1 MHKTDNNSH
10 VEAGFTLIELL
21 VVLLVMGILMGTA
34 VISIDVGGDQR
45 AFQAFGQRLIQRIEL
60 ARDRAIQNNQEWGM
74 RVEAD
79 DYFFVAFDE
88 DQRQWSAQ
96 QQYPFTADKPPRS
109 VVFQLQVHDQFGVD
123 PDEGM
128 FASSDEQNDSSM
140 ASDSSRTPMKRTP
153 DLVFFSSGETMPF
166 DLEVVIEDSASRSA
180 DGFRISTDGFQ
191 PLRLEMM
198 GALGATAR

>member
-1 MHKTDNNSH
+1 MHKTGNNSH

-21 VVLLVMGILMGTA
+21 VVFLVMGILMGTA

-60 ARDRAIQNNQEWGM
+60 AGDRAIQNNQEWGM

-88 DQRQWSAQ
+88 DQRQWSVQ
-96 QQYPFTADKPPRS
+96 QQYPFTADKPPRP
-109 VVFQLQVHDQFGVD
+109 VVFQLQVHDQFGID

-128 FASSDEQNDSSM
+128 FASSDEQNESSM
-140 ASDSSRTPMKRTP
+140 ASDASRSPMKKTP

-166 DLEVVIEDSASRSA
+166 DLEVVIRDSASRSD

-198 GALGATAR
+198 GALGAAAR

>member
-96 QQYPFTADKPPRS
+96 QQYPFTADKPPRA

-198 GALGATAR
+198 GALGAAAR

>member
-96 QQYPFTADKPPRS
+96 QQYPFTTDKPPRP

-198 GALGATAR
+198 GALGAAAR

>member
-79 DYFFVAFDE
+79 NYFFVAFDE

-96 QQYPFTADKPPRS
+96 QQYLFTADKPPRP

-198 GALGATAR
+198 GALGAAAR

>member
-96 QQYPFTADKPPRS
+96 QQYPFTADKPPRP

>member
-79 DYFFVAFDE
+79 DYFFLAFDE

-96 QQYPFTADKPPRS
+96 RQYPFTADKPPRP

-128 FASSDEQNDSSM
+128 FASIDEQNDSSI
-140 ASDSSRTPMKRTP
+140 ASDSSRLPPKRVP

>member
-96 QQYPFTADKPPRS
+96 QQDPFTADKPPRP

>member
-34 VISIDVGGDQR
+34 VISVDVGGDQR

-96 QQYPFTADKPPRS
+96 QQYPFTADKPPRP

-128 FASSDEQNDSSM
+128 FASSDEQSDSSM

-198 GALGATAR
+198 GAFDVAAR

>member
-96 QQYPFTADKPPRS
+96 QQYPFTADKPPLP
-109 VVFQLQVHDQFGVD
+109 VVFQLQVHDQFGID

-128 FASSDEQNDSSM
+128 FASSDEQSDSSM

-166 DLEVVIEDSASRSA
+166 DLEVVIEDSASGSA

-191 PLRLEMM
+191 PLRLEMT
-198 GALGATAR
+198 GALGAAAR

>member
-1 MHKTDNNSH
+1 MPRISGFQTSKATGPTDATRLNAMHKTDNDSH

-34 VISIDVGGDQR
+34 VVSIDVGGDQR

-74 RVEAD
+74 RVEED

-88 DQRQWSAQ
+88 DQRRWSAQ
-96 QQYPFTADKPPRS
+96 LQYPFTADKPPRP

-123 PDEGM
+123 PDE
-128 FASSDEQNDSSM
+128 ER
-140 ASDSSRTPMKRTP
+140 SRPVTNKVTAQSPP
-153 DLVFFSSGETMPF
+153 
-166 DLEVVIEDSASRSA
+166 I
-180 DGFRISTDGFQ
+180 
-191 PLRLEMM
+191 RLEHP
-198 GALGATAR
+198 

>member
-1 MHKTDNNSH
+1 MQKTDNNSH

-96 QQYPFTADKPPRS
+96 QQTPFTADKPPRP

-123 PDEGM
+123 PDKGM
-128 FASSDEQNDSSM
+128 FASIDEQNDSSR
-140 ASDSSRTPMKRTP
+140 ASDSSRSPMKRAP
-153 DLVFFSSGETMPF
+153 DLIFFSSGETMPF

-198 GALGATAR
+198 GALGAAAR